1 MSQIWHCGSPEFSVT
16 IVSMRPTSCRMLV
29 SMIDVSSQMKREF
42 PRWRFLGQVQLLMEQ
57 KKSAPLFTVQGVDTE
72 HCGQDNLEAR
82 QNSKA
87 GESHQLGL
95 SSGTGRPHGRD
106 GLQSGRRDGLTDRTV
121 WKTDGL
127 TDGTVCS
134 LEDGTVS
141 QTGRCAVWKTGRS
154 HRQTSQEWPKVIKL

>member
-106 GLQSGRRDGLTDRTV
+106 GLEDGRPHGRDGVQSGRRDGLTDRQA
-121 WKTDGL
+121 KSG
-127 TDGTVCS
+127 
-134 LEDGTVS
+134 
-141 QTGRCAVWKTGRS
+141 
-154 HRQTSQEWPKVIKL
+154 PKLLNCEISCRTCCCPNPTLLG

>member
-1 MSQIWHCGSPEFSVT
+1 
-16 IVSMRPTSCRMLV
+16 MLV

-106 GLQSGRRDGLTDRTV
+106 GLEDGRPHGRDGVQSGRR
-121 WKTDGL
+121 DGL

-141 QTGRCAVWKTGRS
+141 QTGRS
-154 HRQTSQEWPKVIKL
+154 HRQDGLEDGRPHGRDRVQSGRRDGLTDGTV